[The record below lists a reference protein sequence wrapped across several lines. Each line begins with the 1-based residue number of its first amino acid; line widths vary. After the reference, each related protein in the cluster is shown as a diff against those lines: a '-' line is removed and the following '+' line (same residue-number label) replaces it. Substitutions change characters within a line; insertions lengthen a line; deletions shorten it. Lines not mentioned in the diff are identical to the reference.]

1 MYDSPKEV
9 NIPLEAYRRMEI
21 CYQGLFDT
29 LKRKG
34 ILQKTMREDLNL
46 SGSIMTRLKHNGAVT
61 TETIGKI
68 CEYLQCTPN
77 DIMEIK
83 FDSNIIASY
92 NNKQKANIEQQIA
105 ELQKQLKE
113 I

>member
-1 MYDSPKEV
+1 
-9 NIPLEAYRRMEI
+9 
-21 CYQGLFDT
+21 
-29 LKRKG
+29 
-34 ILQKTMREDLNL
+34 MREDLNL
-46 SGSIMTRLKHNGAVT
+46 SGSIITRLKHNGAVT

-83 FDSNIIASY
+83 SDSEVASSY
-92 NNKQKANIEQQIA
+92 NEKHKENIKLQIE
-105 ELQKQLKE
+105 ELQEQLKR

>member
-1 MYDSPKEV
+1 MT
-9 NIPLEAYRRMEI
+9 LEAYNSMEI
-21 CYQGLFDT
+21 SYQGLFDT
-29 LKRKG
+29 LKSKG
-34 ILQKTMREDLNL
+34 IMQKTMREDLNL
-46 SGSIMTRLKHNGAVT
+46 SGSIITRLKHNGAVT

-83 FDSNIIASY
+83 FDSEVASSY
-92 NNKQKANIEQQIA
+92 NEKHKGNIEQQIA
-105 ELQKQLKE
+105 ELQEQLKQ

>member
-1 MYDSPKEV
+1 MT
-9 NIPLEAYRRMEI
+9 LEAYNSMEI
-21 CYQGLFDT
+21 SYQGLFDI
-29 LKRKG
+29 LKKG
-34 ILQKTMREDLNL
+34 IMQKTMCEDLNL
-46 SGSIMTRLKHNGAVT
+46 SGSIITRLKHNGAVT

-83 FDSNIIASY
+83 FDSEVASSY
-92 NNKQKANIEQQIA
+92 NEKHKENIKLQIE
-105 ELQKQLKE
+105 ELQEQLKR

>member
-1 MYDSPKEV
+1 M
-9 NIPLEAYRRMEI
+9 EAYNGMEI
-21 CYQGLFDT
+21 SYQGLFDL
-29 LKRKG
+29 LKNKG
-34 ILQKTMREDLNL
+34 IMQKTMREDLSL
-46 SGSIMTRLKHNGAVT
+46 SGSILTRLKHNGAVT

-83 FDSNIIASY
+83 FDSNVASSY
-92 NNKQKANIEQQIA
+92 NDKHKQAIEAQIA
-105 ELQKQLKE
+105 ELQAKLKE

>member
-1 MYDSPKEV
+1 M
-9 NIPLEAYRRMEI
+9 EAYKTMEI
-21 CYQGLFDT
+21 CYQGLFDI
-29 LKRKG
+29 LKNKG
-34 ILQKTMREDLNL
+34 IMQKTMREDLNL

-83 FDSNIIASY
+83 FDSDIASSY
-92 NNKQKANIEQQIA
+92 NEKHKQNIQSQIY
-105 ELQKQLKE
+105 ELQEKLKK

>member
-1 MYDSPKEV
+1 M
-9 NIPLEAYRRMEI
+9 EAYKTMEI

-29 LKRKG
+29 LKNKG
-34 ILQKTMREDLNL
+34 IMQKTMREDLNL

-83 FDSNIIASY
+83 FDSDIASSY
-92 NNKQKANIEQQIA
+92 NEKHKADLQQQIA
-105 ELQKQLKE
+105 DLQAKLKQ

>member
-1 MYDSPKEV
+1 M
-9 NIPLEAYRRMEI
+9 EAYRSMEI

-61 TETIGKI
+61 TETVG
-68 CEYLQCTPN
+68 
-77 DIMEIK
+77 IK
-83 FDSNIIASY
+83 FDSTIIASY
-92 NNKQKANIEQQIA
+92 NNKQKAKLEQQIA

>member
-1 MYDSPKEV
+1 M
-9 NIPLEAYRRMEI
+9 EAYKNMEI
-21 CYQGLFDT
+21 SYQKLFDI
-29 LKRKG
+29 LKNKG
-34 ILQKTMREDLNL
+34 IMQKTMREDLKL
-46 SGSIMTRLKHNGAVT
+46 SGSIITRLKHNGSVT

-83 FDSNIIASY
+83 FDSCVASSY
-92 NNKQKANIEQQIA
+92 NEKHKENIEAQIA
-105 ELQKQLKE
+105 KLQEKLKN

>member
-1 MYDSPKEV
+1 
-9 NIPLEAYRRMEI
+9 MEI
-21 CYQGLFDT
+21 SYQGLFDL
-29 LKRKG
+29 LKNKG
-34 ILQKTMREDLNL
+34 IMQKTMREDLSL
-46 SGSIMTRLKHNGAVT
+46 SGSILTRLKHNGAVT

-83 FDSNIIASY
+83 FDSNVASSY
-92 NNKQKANIEQQIA
+92 NDKHKQAIEAQIA
-105 ELQKQLKE
+105 ELQAKLKE